1 MCEFDE
7 SSAMRH
13 RRKGRR
19 LGRSSSHRQ
28 AMLRNLAASL
38 FLTEGEFDPDID
50 ENIPKVKGRVVTTV
64 PKAKEARRVV
74 ERCITIARK
83 ALPHQEEAQ
92 QYATTAH
99 RYRDVEEYKQWRESD
114 DWRKWSQAMAPVVAA
129 RRRALQILGDK
140 EAVRILFDTV
150 APRFVDRPGG
160 YTRILKLAKP
170 RLGDAGERAILE
182 FVGVRDREIQRSEKP
197 AFEDET
203 APEQEEAA
211 AEQEEPQGAATSSE
225 ESATEPS
232 EQSEASRSKPAE

>member
-1 MCEFDE
+1 
-7 SSAMRH
+7 MRH
-13 RRKGRR
+13 QRKGRR

-38 FLTEGEFDPDID
+38 FLTEGEFDSEID

-83 ALPHQEEAQ
+83 VLPHQEEAE
-92 QYATTAH
+92 QYGTTAH
-99 RYRDVEEYKQWRESD
+99 RHRDEEEYKRWRQSE

-129 RRRALQILGDK
+129 RRRAMQILGDK

-160 YTRILKLAKP
+160 YTRILRLTKP

-182 FVGVRDREIQRSEKP
+182 FVGVHDREIQRSEKP
-197 AFEDET
+197 AFEEEEA
-203 APEQEEAA
+203 APESQEEAIA
-211 AEQEEPQGAATSSE
+211 QQEEPQGEATSE
-225 ESATEPS
+225 ESAQSESS
-232 EQSEASRSKPAE
+232 EQSEAGQKPAE